1 VFENVEFKRIFGPKR
16 EEETRG
22 WRKFIPRNC
31 MIYCLHQTLPG
42 SRADP
47 SLVGPDVIRFLDHL

>member
-1 VFENVEFKRIFGPKR
+1 MEFKWIFGPKR

-22 WRKFIPRNC
+22 WRKFHTVGC

-42 SRADP
+42 TRADP
-47 SLVGPDVIRFLDHL
+47 GLLGPGVI